1 MNILLFRKDLNLGV
15 TIEALESKNLLQM
28 LAEPN
33 VMATNGKAAS
43 FLSGGQFPVP
53 VGQSSGPICRRHH
66 HSIRALWNSC
76 FKFLPQITPRG
87 TIMLSVT
94 PEVSSLDF
102 ANSVT
107 IAGTTVPAMT
117 VRRIDTVV
125 ELEPGQSFVIAGL
138 LDNET
143 TRTLSKI
150 PGLGDIPLLGKLFQ
164 SRQIKKSNTELLVIV
179 TPELVR
185 PIPAD
190 QNAPELKFTDS
201 FLPSNSGF
209 PMRQPG
215 MDKTGPVPVHPPS
228 PTMPLEQ
235 LIQQQTKQQAPGG
248 PSQLVNSPPLLPG
261 AAPPAG
267 ALGTAPATSPPPGVV
282 K

>member
-1 MNILLFRKDLNLGV
+1 
-15 TIEALESKNLLQM
+15 M

-33 VMATNGKAAS
+33 VMATNGKPAS
-43 FLSGGQFPVP
+43 FIAGGQFPVP
-53 VGQSSGPICRRHH
+53 SVQSGANSGAVSVTYEPYGIQ
-66 HSIRALWNSC
+66 L
-76 FKFLPQITPRG
+76 KFLPQITPRG
-87 TIMLSVT
+87 TIMLAVT

-102 ANSVT
+102 ANAVT
-107 IAGTTVPAMT
+107 IAGTTVPALT

-164 SRQIKKSNTELLVIV
+164 SRNITKSNTELLVIV

-185 PIPAD
+185 PIPAS
-190 QNAPELKFTDS
+190 QKAPEMKYTDS
-201 FLPSNSGF
+201 FLPPNSGF
-209 PMRQPG
+209 PMMQPG
-215 MDKTGPVPVHPPS
+215 MDKTGPVPVHPPA
-228 PTMPLEQ
+228 PTMPIEQ
-235 LIQQQTKQQAPGG
+235 LILEQQKQQQIGG
-248 PSQLVNSPPLLPG
+248 PLSPSVVNSPPVMPPG
-261 AAPPAG
+261 G
-267 ALGTAPATSPPPGVV
+267 STGGAPASMPTPGGG